1 MDLNQYLEIMSFN
14 TYVIRILETS
24 LDNFIFHLLLHFF
37 LGLIGKVQNFLVKG
51 AKFGTPHQNIYLLL
65 HFF

>member
-24 LDNFIFHLLLHFF
+24 LDNFIYLSLHFF
-37 LGLIGKVQNFLVKG
+37 LGLLGKVRSFFVKR
-51 AKFGTPHQNIYLLL
+51 Y
-65 HFF
+65 